1 MSGYVLD
8 TSALLAHFRQ
18 EAGWDRVQT
27 ILEDDSAEVHLSAL
41 SIAEMARCL
50 FNLGSNQ
57 DDARSTALAYAN
69 LATSVIPVDTAI
81 AVRAF
86 EFGTCCSGR
95 LPLADA
101 LIAAC
106 ASVIGAVLV
115 HRDAHF
121 DSIADTLLHKEML
134 T

>member
-1 MSGYVLD
+1 MSAYVLD

-18 EAGWDRVQT
+18 EAGGERVQA
-27 ILEDDSAEVHLSAL
+27 ILEDDAAEVHLSAV

-50 FNLGSNQ
+50 FNLGSDQ
-57 DDARSTALAYAN
+57 DAAKSTALAYAG
-69 LATSVIPVDTAI
+69 LATSIIPVDTAV

-86 EFGTCCSGR
+86 ELGSVCSGR

-101 LIAAC
+101 LIAAG
-106 ASVIGAVLV
+106 AGMLDAVLV

-121 DSIADTLLHKEML
+121 DSIADALLAKETLA
-134 T
+134 